1 MRTLIV
7 ANGAEPPSWL
17 LGRLARCSNTIIAAD
32 GGATVLLREGIAPD
46 VVTGDMD
53 SFDPPDGFSAEV
65 LVNPDQET
73 NDLEKALSLAL
84 TMKSTRVDVLGAT
97 GKRLDH
103 SLKNLSVMQQFAPR
117 FKSLAFF
124 DQHLFSCVLPRTF
137 TIALPVSHAVSL
149 FPLSGRVDGI
159 CTSGLLYALDDDF
172 LENGVRDGSSNLTTQ
187 PEITIT
193 HRSGVLLFMTALTD
207 SLIEDH

>member
-17 LGRLARCSNTIIAAD
+17 LGRLARCCSTIIAAD
-32 GGATVLLREGIAPD
+32 GGAAVLLRENIVPD

-53 SFDPPDGFSAEV
+53 SFTPPEEFSAEV
-65 LVNPDQET
+65 LPNPDQET

-84 TMKSTRVDVLGAT
+84 SLKSTRVDVLGAT

-103 SLKNLSVMQQFAPR
+103 SLKNLSVLHQFSPLFQA
-117 FKSLAFF
+117 LAFF
-124 DQHLFSCVLPRTF
+124 DKHLYSCILPRTF
-137 TIALPVSHAVSL
+137 SIRLPVSHPVSL

-159 CTSGLLYALDDDF
+159 CTSGLLYALNNEF

-187 PEITIT
+187 PDITIT
-193 HRSGVLLFMTALTD
+193 HRFGTLLFMTALTD

>member
-17 LGRLARCSNTIIAAD
+17 LSRLARCSATIIAAD
-32 GGATVLLREGIAPD
+32 GGASVLLKEGIAPD

-53 SFDPPDGFSAEV
+53 SFEPPEGFSANV
-65 LVNPDQET
+65 LPNLDQET

-84 TMKSTRVDVLGAT
+84 SKKSTRVDVLGAT

-103 SLKNLSVMQQFAPR
+103 SLKNLSVMQQFSPR
-117 FKSLAFF
+117 FKTLAFF
-124 DQHLFSCVLPRTF
+124 DQHLFSCILPQTF
-137 TIALPVSHAVSL
+137 SITLPVSHAVSL

-159 CTSGLLYALDDDF
+159 CTSGLLYALNNEF

-187 PEITIT
+187 TDITIT
-193 HRSGVLLFMTALTD
+193 HRSGSLLFMTALTD
-207 SLIEDH
+207 SLFEDH